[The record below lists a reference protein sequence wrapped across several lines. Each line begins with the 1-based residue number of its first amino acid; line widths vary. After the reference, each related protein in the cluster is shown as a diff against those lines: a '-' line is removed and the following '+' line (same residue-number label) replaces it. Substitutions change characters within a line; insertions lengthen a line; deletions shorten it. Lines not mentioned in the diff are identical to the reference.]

1 MEHDYVIAGAGAAGC
16 ALAARLTEDPGT
28 TVLLL
33 EAGPRDRHPMVSVPA
48 GFSKLFKTELDW
60 NYATAPQAAMGGREL
75 YWPRGKTLG
84 GSSSINAQMW
94 VRGNRRDY
102 DGWAALGNAGWS
114 FEDVLPLFLRIEDSE
129 RGSPPLRGTG
139 GPVHVA
145 ELRDPNP
152 ATHAFVEAAREIGIP
167 RSADVNGPEQDGVDY
182 VQVTQRRGRRWSAS
196 NAYLRPA
203 GRRPNLTVLTEA
215 RVTRV
220 VLQGARATGLE
231 VVRQGRREMAHARAE
246 VILAGGSVNSPQL
259 LMLSGIGPADHLRA
273 LGIPVALDLP
283 GVGRNLQDHLV
294 AGIVVGC
301 PRPCTLAGAQ
311 SAPNLLRYLF
321 LRRGPLTS
329 NVAEGLAFVR
339 LEAGAPAPDLELL
352 FAPAPFVDHGLS
364 APPGHGIS
372 IGAVLQQ
379 PRSAGAVTLR
389 SADPL
394 EAPRIE
400 PAYLSDPEGRD
411 LRLLVEGLKLARE
424 LLHTRALAPFVGDP
438 MLPRDLALREPEL
451 AAHVRER
458 AETLYHPVGTCK
470 MGVDD
475 LAVVDPELHVRGV
488 SGLRV
493 VDASVLPRII
503 RGHTQAPAFLVAERA
518 ADLVTGRFVPRRER
532 HTPSAARATLE
543 EQPGAM

>member
-16 ALAARLTEDPGT
+16 ALAARLTEDPAT

-48 GFSKLFKTELDW
+48 GFSRLFKTELDW
-60 NYATAPQAAMGGREL
+60 NYATAPQAGMGGRAL
-75 YWPRGKTLG
+75 YWPRGRTLG

-102 DGWAALGNAGWS
+102 DGWAELGNAGWG

-129 RGSPPLRGTG
+129 RGAPPLRGKG

-145 ELRDPNP
+145 ELREPNP
-152 ATHAFVEAAREIGIP
+152 ATHAFVEAAREVGIP
-167 RSADVNGPEQDGVDY
+167 RSPDVNGPEQDGVDY

-196 NAYLRPA
+196 RAYLRPA
-203 GRRPNLTVLTEA
+203 LGRPNLTVRTGA
-215 RVTRV
+215 RATRV
-220 VLQGARATGLE
+220 VLEQGRAVGLE
-231 VVRQGRREMAHARAE
+231 LLLQGRREIARARAE

-259 LMLSGIGPADHLRA
+259 LLLSGVGPADALRA
-273 LGIPVALDLP
+273 LGIRVAVDLP

-294 AGIVVGC
+294 AGMVVGC

-311 SAPNLLRYLF
+311 SVPNLLRYLL

-329 NVAEGLAFVR
+329 NVAEALAFVR

-364 APPGHGIS
+364 APPGHGLS

-379 PRSAGAVTLR
+379 PRSQGAVTLR

-394 EAPRIE
+394 EAPRID
-400 PAYLSDPEGRD
+400 PAYLSDPGGRD

-424 LLHTRALAPFVGDP
+424 VLRARALAPFVGTP
-438 MLPRDLALREPEL
+438 MLPRELALGEAEL
-451 AAHVRER
+451 AAHVRDR
-458 AETLYHPVGTCK
+458 GETLYHPVGTCK
-470 MGVDD
+470 MGVDA
-475 LAVVDPELHVRGV
+475 LAVVDPELRVRGV
-488 SGLRV
+488 EGLRV

-518 ADLVTGRFVPRRER
+518 AELLAGKVLPVRAPRR
-532 HTPSAARATLE
+532 AAAAE
-543 EQPGAM
+543 AAVEQPGA